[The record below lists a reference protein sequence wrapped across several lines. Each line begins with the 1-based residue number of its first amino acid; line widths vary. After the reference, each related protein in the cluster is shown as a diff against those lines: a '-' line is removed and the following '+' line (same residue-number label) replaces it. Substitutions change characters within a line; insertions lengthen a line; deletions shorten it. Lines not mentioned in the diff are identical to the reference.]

1 MVRVLF
7 FGRLGEL
14 AGAAETVVDLPSAEM
29 AIEAFRDHIAR
40 SNPELANE
48 LGKSSVRAAINQEI
62 VFTGAILRSGDEV
75 AFLPP
80 VSGG

>member
-7 FGRLGEL
+7 FGRLGERF
-14 AGAAETVVDLPSAEM
+14 GAERDVEVGPAATVADLIETVCGAHPGAREALMHPSVSIVLADSVVN
-29 AIEAFRDHIAR
+29 RDERLKDA
-40 SNPELANE
+40 
-48 LGKSSVRAAINQEI
+48 V
-62 VFTGAILRSGDEV
+62 EV